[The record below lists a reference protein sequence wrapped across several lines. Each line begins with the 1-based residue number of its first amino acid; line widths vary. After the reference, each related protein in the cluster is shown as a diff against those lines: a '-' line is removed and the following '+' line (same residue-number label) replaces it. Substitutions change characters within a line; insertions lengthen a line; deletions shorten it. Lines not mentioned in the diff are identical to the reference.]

1 VEDGKGDC
9 KLVLGVEDGGED
21 GGGDCE
27 EDEDAGERC
36 GCESRGGRHGW
47 CTLARVLNPFG

>member
-1 VEDGKGDC
+1 MEDGKGDC
-9 KLVLGVEDGGED
+9 ELVFGIEDGGEN

-36 GCESRGGRHGW
+36 GCE
-47 CTLARVLNPFG
+47 A